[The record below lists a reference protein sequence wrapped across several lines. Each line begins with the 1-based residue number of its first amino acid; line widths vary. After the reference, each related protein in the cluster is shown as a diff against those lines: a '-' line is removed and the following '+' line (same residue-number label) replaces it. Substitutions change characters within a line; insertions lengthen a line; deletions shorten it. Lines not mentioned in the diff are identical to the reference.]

1 MAAAVDVVPRSI
13 ASQYA
18 GIAFPLPLMCWTLRG
33 KPIRSALRKDA
44 DHGRRVGTV
53 DIILAQYR
61 PGNLGYRRNIPHIP
75 SGAGARSRITRDG
88 DLGAVCSRLATS
100 SPSGCTGLGIA

>member
-18 GIAFPLPLMCWTLRG
+18 GIAFPLPLMRSTLRG

-75 SGAGARSRITRDG
+75 VPAGPGHGLHPIVIWVQSAH
-88 DLGAVCSRLATS
+88 DLPPVVTV
-100 SPSGCTGLGIA
+100 